1 MMNSKRRF
9 LIIASAFA
17 LLCAAAIGCSFI
29 PFASAGKMGE
39 YFSAKNFGYLGQ
51 LLSFQGG
58 KAFIAAGVVS
68 YIGIIFVL
76 AMTLLGIKKKKGIA
90 LVLEGLAVVVGAFT
104 LMLLSSFLGFSRSNS
119 GALGFAIALA
129 LLAIVSALLPFCFK
143 EKEEERK
150 LTPLPSTIPSVES
163 KASEE
168 KKEEAPVE
176 EKKQEEPVTESKL
189 EESPKEEK
197 PVEETKP
204 EEESKPEEEKPEAKP
219 QEEENPQEVSPKEE
233 PQKAASK
240 EGVQKGEE
248 KPEEEPAKPVEEAK
262 KEVVE
267 KEEKTEENEMKAEK
281 KAVNKIQGKYEVYP
295 EAGFFKYRLKAN
307 NGEILIVSNGYKTR
321 DGAHKGIDTLKK
333 NVATG
338 VAKIIIDKKGY
349 GQFRIF
355 TPNDSRLIVAGEF
368 YPNPAG
374 AQSAL
379 NSVEKFYQ
387 TDKIVDLEE
396 IPDSEI
402 REWRIDLGNEE
413 GSDKG
418 KFEIYI
424 DEAKKFRGRLLA
436 NNGQLL
442 FATAAYTSKA
452 GVSGALEKAQ
462 KKFSSK
468 DVTIT
473 CDKQGR
479 YQFVLYADNG
489 AVLVMGESYPNKD
502 RAISAAKSSKKFAF
516 KPTVIDV
523 TKEEE

>member
-1 MMNSKRRF
+1 MMNSKRSF

-17 LLCAAAIGCSFI
+17 LLCAAAIECSFI
-29 PFASAGKMGE
+29 PFASAGRMGE
-39 YFSAKNFGYLGQ
+39 YFSAENFGYLGL

-58 KAFIAAGVVS
+58 KAFALAGAISYVGIA
-68 YIGIIFVL
+68 FVL
-76 AMTLLGIKKKKGIA
+76 AMTLLGIKKKKGIS
-90 LVLEGLAVVVGAFT
+90 LVLEGLSVLVGAFV
-104 LMLLSSFLGFSRSNS
+104 LMLLSSFLGFGRDNS
-119 GALGFAIALA
+119 WALGFAIALA
-129 LLAIVSALLPFCFK
+129 LLAIVSALLPYCFK
-143 EKEEERK
+143 GREEERK

-163 KASEE
+163 KAAEKRKDEAPSETKKAEEPAEEGKTEESLKKEPSQEAEPKGDVEPKQGEEPQEALKEEE
-168 KKEEAPVE
+168 KP
-176 EKKQEEPVTESKL
+176 QEET
-189 EESPKEEK
+189 PKEEK
-197 PVEETKP
+197 PAEQP
-204 EEESKPEEEKPEAKP
+204 G
-219 QEEENPQEVSPKEE
+219 
-233 PQKAASK
+233 KAVA
-240 EGVQKGEE
+240 
-248 KPEEEPAKPVEEAK
+248 
-262 KEVVE
+262 

-281 KAVNKIQGKYEVYP
+281 KAANKAQGKYEVYP

-379 NSVEKFYQ
+379 NSVEKFYG

-402 REWRIDLGNEE
+402 REWRIDLGNVE

-418 KFEIYI
+418 KFEIYV

-452 GVSGALEKAQ
+452 GVFGALAKAQ

-502 RAISAAKSSKKFAF
+502 RAISAAKSSKNFAF
-516 KPTVIDV
+516 KPTIVDV
-523 TKEEE
+523 TEE